1 MFVSGV
7 FACALAAGCSGGD
20 DSQGDA
26 PQTTDPGPNSTG
38 VDPGPNDTSG
48 GPVTVQGTVRLAS
61 TSTCI
66 ALETTDGRLS
76 LAFTGYSLTDDAGR
90 AALKADDDDRV
101 LAHDG
106 DQMVVTG
113 NPTGAAADPCG
124 DPFAVDSLNT
134 VTPATQP

>member
-1 MFVSGV
+1 VVVSV
-7 FACALAAGCSGGD
+7 FLACALGAGCND
-20 DSQGDA
+20 DNSQGDA
-26 PQTTDPGPNSTG
+26 PATTDPGPNPTG

-48 GPVTVQGTVRLAS
+48 GPITVQGTVRLDGAS
-61 TSTCI
+61 PCI

-113 NPTGAAADPCG
+113 NPTGAAPDPCG
-124 DPFAVDSLNT
+124 EPFAVDSLNT
-134 VTPATQP
+134 VTPATQA